1 MRLGVRTVL
10 VLILVV
16 LEFTKCLF
24 LGVTVE
30 FSL

>member
-16 LEFTKCLF
+16 LEFTQCLF